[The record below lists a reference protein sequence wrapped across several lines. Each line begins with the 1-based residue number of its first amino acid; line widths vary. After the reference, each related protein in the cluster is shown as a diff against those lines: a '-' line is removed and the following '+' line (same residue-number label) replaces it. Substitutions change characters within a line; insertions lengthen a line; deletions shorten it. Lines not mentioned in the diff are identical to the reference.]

1 MVSESRIDTL
11 MLLMRMRMKKLPQ
24 NKVAKELG
32 MTRNTFQ
39 KKINNKSEFTISEV
53 AKLAN
58 MLDVPIDSSIFF
70 REEHY

>member
-11 MLLMRMRMKKLPQ
+11 MLLMRMRMKKLSQ

-32 MTRNTFQ
+32 MTTNTFQ

-70 REEHY
+70 REERY